1 MVPHFGS
8 GRRKTYMTPARKTFQ
23 LRELLKGSR
32 APTRRNF
39 SFLPARHEWQLDC
52 TAARR
57 GPAAGTAAGKTSC
70 QLRCGLVEKSSEE
83 ARVTPNQVTAARI
96 LVAFAAVALF
106 SFRAHLLVLHLA
118 AVLLT
123 FLAMALDG
131 VDGYL
136 ARRRGLSTPFG
147 AKFDILGDRVVENLF
162 FICFAAS
169 GLISLWVPVV
179 FFVRGALTDFVR
191 AQSTH
196 HRSDENWMLR
206 TRWGQSLVASR
217 TSRASYATL
226 KCICFCYLGLLLSI
240 RHLPQWARFGET
252 ATRGPLVIAQAITF
266 LAVIFCIVRAIPVL
280 WEARRYLRARAKT
293 PKPAM
298 VGVGR

>member
-1 MVPHFGS
+1 VA
-8 GRRKTYMTPARKTFQ
+8 T
-23 LRELLKGSR
+23 EL
-32 APTRRNF
+32 
-39 SFLPARHEWQLDC
+39 HCVQ
-52 TAARR
+52 R

-70 QLRCGLVEKSSEE
+70 QLRCGLVEKSTEE
-83 ARVTPNQVTAARI
+83 MRVTPNQVTVARI
-96 LVAFAAVALF
+96 LVAFTAVVLF
-106 SFRAHLLVLHLA
+106 SFRAHLLALNLA
-118 AVLLT
+118 AVCLT
-123 FLAMALDG
+123 FLAIVLDG

-136 ARRRGLSTPFG
+136 ARRSGLCTRFG

-191 AQSTH
+191 AQSTRPGH
-196 HRSDENWMLR
+196 HRSDDWMLR

-240 RHLPQWARFGET
+240 RHLPQWARFAET
-252 ATRGPLVIAQAITF
+252 PARGPLVIAQAITF

-280 WEARRYLRARAKT
+280 WGARRYLRARARA